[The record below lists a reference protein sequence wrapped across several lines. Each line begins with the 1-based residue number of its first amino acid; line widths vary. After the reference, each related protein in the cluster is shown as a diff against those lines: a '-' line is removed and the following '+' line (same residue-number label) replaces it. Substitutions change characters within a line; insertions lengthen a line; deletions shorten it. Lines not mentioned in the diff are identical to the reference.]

1 MRAPISNYVL
11 AVSPTV
17 TDLRASLPGCSET
30 DNKLLY
36 TILRYC
42 VEYNNSLYCVEYN
55 NSLVEPD
62 LAKFYA
68 DLKKTLSDQFKVLNW
83 HTNRELVDTMIRC
96 LVIQSYSYQLGDDR
110 IICVVVDS
118 FEQYPELAL
127 HPTSYQTKFNLTH

>member
-1 MRAPISNYVL
+1 MRVPISNYALV
-11 AVSPTV
+11 VSPTV
-17 TDLRASLPGCSET
+17 TDLRASLSGRNET
-30 DNKLLY
+30 DNKLID
-36 TILRYC
+36 TIMKYC
-42 VEYNNSLYCVEYN
+42 VDYN

-68 DLKKTLSDQFKVLNW
+68 DIKKILSDQFKVLNW
-83 HTNRELVDTMIRC
+83 HTNRERLDTMIRC

-127 HPTSYQTKFNLTH
+127 HPTSYQTKFK